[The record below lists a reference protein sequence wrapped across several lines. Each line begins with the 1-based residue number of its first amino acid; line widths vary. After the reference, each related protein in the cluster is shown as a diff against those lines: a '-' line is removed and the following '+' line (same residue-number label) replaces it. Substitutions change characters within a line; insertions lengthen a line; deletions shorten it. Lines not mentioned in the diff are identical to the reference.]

1 MLAAWIGG
9 ALVLGLVAR
18 AIGLPPLVGFLAA
31 GFFYRGTGMEST
43 PMLDELAH
51 AGVLMLLFAVGLK
64 LRPRTLFSVEV
75 LGTALLHL
83 AVIAGAGLLLLGAG
97 SADWAVGVALA
108 VALGFSSTVFAAKV
122 LEDKRELR
130 GVHGRIAIGIL
141 IVQDIV
147 AVGLL
152 AALNVGMP
160 SPYALVLLLLPVLRM
175 LLSRLLDIVGHGEL
189 LVLFGMV
196 LAISVGGHG
205 FELVGLSPELGAL
218 VLGMLLSDHKRAHE
232 LSIAIWSLKEFF
244 LIGFFLR
251 IGLGGDPT
259 WEVFQNALVLLAL
272 LPVKVI
278 LLFLVLVAI
287 GLRARTSFL
296 TSVSLATYSEFG
308 LIVGKA
314 AVDAGLLGNQW
325 LVAGA
330 IAVALS
336 FVVAAPL
343 NLHAHPL
350 FARLARLLIRFERDK
365 RHPDDEPVTLGS
377 AEYFIVGMGRVGTG
391 AYDFL
396 RTRSDNVVGCD
407 SDPDKVGRHL
417 REGRRVVYADAEDPS
432 FWHRLNT
439 GRLEGILLALPDL
452 EAKLIAARE
461 LRRAGYRGFLSAT
474 HVFPEERGPIT
485 KAGCDATYNYFTEAG
500 VGFARD
506 SWQNLQEMTG
516 NPVTAPPQGA
526 TGPR

>member
-43 PMLDELAH
+43 PMLEELAH

-64 LRPRTLFSVEV
+64 LRPKTLFSFEV
-75 LGTALLHL
+75 MGTALAHL
-83 AVIAGAGLLLLGAG
+83 ALVAGVGLLLLGTAG
-97 SADWAVGVALA
+97 VGGMLAIALA
-108 VALGFSSTVFAAKV
+108 IALGFSSTVFAAKV

-147 AVGLL
+147 AVVLL
-152 AALNVGMP
+152 AVLDVGMP

-175 LLSRLLDIVGHGEL
+175 LLWRLLDIVGHGEL
-189 LVLFGMV
+189 LVLFGLV
-196 LAISVGGHG
+196 VAISVGGHG

-232 LSIAIWSLKEFF
+232 LSTAIWSLKEFF

-251 IGLGGDPT
+251 IGLDGDPS
-259 WEVFQNALVLLAL
+259 WEVFNHALWLLAL
-272 LPVKVI
+272 LPVKVV

-308 LIVGKA
+308 LIVAKA
-314 AVDAGLLGNQW
+314 AVDAGMLGTQW

-343 NLHAHPL
+343 NLYAHPI
-350 FARLARLLIRFERDK
+350 FARLAPLLSRFERRK

-377 AEYFIVGMGRVGTG
+377 GEFFIVGMGRVGTG

-407 SDPDKVGRHL
+407 SDPEKVARHL
-417 REGRRVVYADAEDPS
+417 GDGRRVVYADAEDPS
-432 FWHRLNT
+432 FWHRLST
-439 GRLEGILLALPDL
+439 GRLRGILLALPDL
-452 EAKLIAARE
+452 EAKLIATRE
-461 LRRAGYRGFLSAT
+461 LRRAGYTGFLSAT
-474 HVFPEERGPIT
+474 HVFPEEREPIM

-506 SWQNLQEMTG
+506 SWQNLQEVAG
-516 NPVTAPPQGA
+516 PPG
-526 TGPR
+526 GIS